1 MLEKYKDFE
10 NIINEKGHY
19 FCISHYDGN
28 IDWITTYN
36 KENYIVYNKSGKN
49 LPKEINH
56 SNIENVGYNVYS
68 YLKYIIDNYDNLPET
83 IVFCKDNVF
92 TRHINFK
99 LFKEYLKSNNFTC
112 IEEKTNK
119 YKFPINLQ
127 LSDAGFTEINSCW
140 YKYNYPR
147 LFFSDFNSFYKYIF
161 RDVKNPHFLRFA
173 PGANYIVPKN
183 NILSRSRNFYNN
195 LITFI
200 SHSQYSCESH
210 YLERSLYSIW
220 NSSIK
225 TSAKMNHIIDNKE
238 FENLK
243 NLCNNSIKRENKLI
257 EKINQRIIFKLGNL
271 YMNFL
276 LKKTLE

>member
-1 MLEKYKDFE
+1 MDKEESFK
-10 NIINEKGHY
+10 NIIKSNNHY
-19 FCISHYDGN
+19 FCVSHFNGD
-28 IDWITTYN
+28 IDWICDKN
-36 KENYIVYNKSGKN
+36 KTEYIVYNKSGRK
-49 LPKEINH
+49 LSKKINH
-56 SNIENVGYNVYS
+56 INIKNVGYNLYS
-68 YLKYIIDNYDNLPET
+68 YLKFIIDNYYNLPNT
-83 IVFCKDNVF
+83 IVFCKDNIF
-92 TRHINFK
+92 TRHITYN

-119 YKFPINLQ
+119 YKFPINLK
-127 LSDAGFTEINSCW
+127 LSDSGFTEINSCW

-161 RDVKNPHFLRFA
+161 KDVENPHFLRFA

-183 NILSRSRNFYNN
+183 NILSRSRIFYKN

-200 SHSQYSCESH
+200 SHSQISCESH
-210 YLERSLYSIW
+210 YLERSLYTIW

-225 TSAKMNHIIDNKE
+225 TSTKMNHIIDNQE
-238 FENLK
+238 LK
-243 NLCNNSIKRENKLI
+243 NLKILCNKSIKKENKFI
-257 EKINQRIIFKLGNL
+257 EKINQRIIFKVGNL